1 MKEKFIEDNKGIGYL
16 NIRTSFANSALPVS
30 GVRIVI
36 SKTIDNEK
44 VIFYEGITDEVGS
57 ISNIKLNTKLDS
69 NNNMV
74 EPVATDYDIEAF
86 YNNQSLYFNVKMY
99 PNIKVL
105 QNINIVP
112 SQEVI

>member
-30 GVRIVI
+30 GVKIVI

-44 VIFYEGITDEVGS
+44 IIFYEGITDEVGS

-69 NNNMV
+69 DNNMI
-74 EPVATDYDIEAF
+74 EPIGTDYDIEAY
-86 YNNQSLYFNVKMY
+86 YNNQSLYFKVKMY

-112 SQEVI
+112 SMEVI

>member
-1 MKEKFIEDNKGIGYL
+1 MKDKFLEENKGIGYL
-16 NIRTSFANSALPVS
+16 NIRTSFANSALPVA

-44 VIFYEGITDEVGS
+44 IIFYEGITDEVGS
-57 ISNIKLNTKLDS
+57 ISNIKLNTKIDS

-74 EPVATDYDIEAF
+74 VPDSTDYDIEAF

-112 SQEVI
+112 SMEVI